1 MSENSF
7 VDQCLAGERLLDEV
21 DDFID
26 QWHEGKLEGE
36 LRECLGL
43 SPEEYTTWLHEPSTL
58 ALVVAAR
65 HAKVS
70 LDDFLSTNQVGQLA
84 LAARAASREEAHKVY
99 EWLQKT
105 KRIQA

>member
-1 MSENSF
+1 MSEKSF
-7 VDQCLAGERLLDEV
+7 VAQCLIGERLLDEV

-26 QWHEGKLEGE
+26 QWHEGVMEGD

-43 SPEEYTTWLHEPSTL
+43 NAEEYAAWLHEPDTL

-70 LDDFLSTNQVGQLA
+70 LEDFLREKQAGQLA
-84 LAARAASREEAHKVY
+84 LAARASSREEAHKVY